1 MRADEA
7 LKESKDG
14 YIWLGD
20 KGAFTSSITGSLY
33 WCWSFGIVTLEDIM
47 SNNWQPSKPVELC
60 GACDAAGR
68 LDENF
73 GVGTLQADHLRSFHC
88 VCKKKGEV

>member
-20 KGAFTSSITGSLY
+20 KSAFTSSITGSLY

-60 GACDAAGR
+60 EACKEADMT
-68 LDENF
+68 DEKT
-73 GVGTLQADHLRSFHC
+73 GMRTLETDHLRKWHC
-88 VCKKKGEV
+88 VCKKEA